1 MNTNTSS
8 SGSRVYNIV
17 ESVILGVCVLLITW
31 TAQTVIAQGKLLS
44 SHDAAL
50 ATSISRLTSIE
61 DRGSRS
67 LESHSKLDDNRDM
80 NMMERMVK
88 LETAILNLQAIV
100 GEMKALGVQLDALH
114 AGQIRIE
121 KQIAKP

>member
-1 MNTNTSS
+1 MNDTTAST
-8 SGSRVYNIV
+8 RVYNIV
-17 ESVILGVCVLLITW
+17 ESVILGVIALLVTW
-31 TAQTVIAQGKLLS
+31 TAQTVISQGKLIS

-50 ATSISRLTSIE
+50 TSSIIRLTSIE

-67 LESHSKLDDNRDM
+67 LESHSKLDDNRDL

-88 LETAILNLQAIV
+88 LETAILNLQTIV

-121 KQIAKP
+121 KQISKP

>member
-1 MNTNTSS
+1 MSESS
-8 SGSRVYNIV
+8 TASTRVYNIV
-17 ESVILGVCVLLITW
+17 ESVILGVIALLVTW
-31 TAQTVIAQGKLLS
+31 TAQTVISQGKLIS

-50 ATSISRLTSIE
+50 TSSIIRLTSIE

-67 LESHSKLDDNRDM
+67 LESHSKLDDNRDL
-80 NMMERMVK
+80 NMMDRMVK
-88 LETAILNLQAIV
+88 LETAILNLQTIV

-121 KQIAKP
+121 KQISKP

>member
-1 MNTNTSS
+1 MNGTTAST
-8 SGSRVYNIV
+8 RVYNIV
-17 ESVILGVCVLLITW
+17 ESVILGVCVLLVTW
-31 TAQTVIAQGKLLS
+31 TAQTVISQGKLIS

-50 ATSISRLTSIE
+50 TSSIIRLTSIE

-67 LESHSKLDDNRDM
+67 LESHSKLDDNRDL

-121 KQIAKP
+121 KQISKP

>member
-1 MNTNTSS
+1 MSESS
-8 SGSRVYNIV
+8 TASTRVYNIV
-17 ESVILGVCVLLITW
+17 ESVILGVIALLVTW
-31 TAQTVIAQGKLLS
+31 TAQTVISQGKLIS

-50 ATSISRLTSIE
+50 TSSIIRLTSIE

-67 LESHSKLDDNRDM
+67 LESHSKLDDNRDL

-88 LETAILNLQAIV
+88 LETAILNLQTIV

-121 KQIAKP
+121 KQISKP

>member
-1 MNTNTSS
+1 MSDTTAST
-8 SGSRVYNIV
+8 RVYNIV
-17 ESVILGVCVLLITW
+17 ESVILGVIALLVTW
-31 TAQTVIAQGKLLS
+31 TAQTVISQGKLIS

-50 ATSISRLTSIE
+50 TTSIIRLTSIE

-67 LESHSKLDDNRDM
+67 LESHSKLDDNRDL

-121 KQIAKP
+121 KQISKP

>member
-1 MNTNTSS
+1 MSESS
-8 SGSRVYNIV
+8 TASTRVYNIV
-17 ESVILGVCVLLITW
+17 ESVILGVCVLLVTW
-31 TAQTVIAQGKLLS
+31 TAQTVISQGKLIS

-50 ATSISRLTSIE
+50 TSSIIRLTSIE

-67 LESHSKLDDNRDM
+67 LESHSKLDDNRDL

-88 LETAILNLQAIV
+88 LETAILNLQTIV

-121 KQIAKP
+121 KQISKP